1 MDDATSVGAR
11 IPLSELGESLGQLRL
26 CEPRVAE
33 AMERSLGRQGQLT
46 PLLCREAPSG
56 LEVID
61 GFKRLRAARRL
72 GWTCLLVQVTRATA
86 VQAKVQLC
94 GANQGVGL
102 SEIEEAWVVRS
113 MRREDRLTQPEIG
126 ALLGRS
132 KSWVCRRLQLAE
144 ALADEVQVDLRLGL
158 VGATAARE
166 LARVPRGNQARA
178 AAVVKERG
186 LSTRQA
192 MTLVEGLLQA
202 PSEAAREALLRG
214 VRGTGEGDAGKD
226 DRPGARRARTPADWL
241 LCDAEEAR
249 RRCGRLHGRLLG
261 QPLGG
266 GQGEVVDGL
275 RALVPVLAGLL
286 NVLNQTLP
294 KGQSTRCE
302 ARDEEDH
309 ESRDGSRTP
318 GRIRRSR
325 STATA

>member
-1 MDDATSVGAR
+1 MDGASSASTR

-46 PLLCREAPSG
+46 PLLCRESASG

-72 GWTCLLVQVTRATA
+72 GWTCLLVQVTKTTV

-94 GANQGVGL
+94 GSNQGQGL
-102 SEIEEAWVVRS
+102 TEIEEAWVVRS
-113 MRREDRLTQPEIG
+113 MRREDRLLQPEIG

-144 ALADEVQVDLRLGL
+144 ALAEEVQVDLRLGL
-158 VGATAARE
+158 LGATTARE
-166 LARVPRGNQARA
+166 LARLPRGNQVRA
-178 AAVVKERG
+178 AQVVKERG

-192 MTLVEGLLQA
+192 TTLVEGLLHA
-202 PSEAAREALLRG
+202 HSDAAREALLRG
-214 VRGTGEGDAGKD
+214 VRGTGDASSKRDAHGAK
-226 DRPGARRARTPADWL
+226 RPRTPADWL

-249 RRCGRLHGRLLG
+249 RRCGRLHGRLVG
-261 QPLGG
+261 QPLGAG
-266 GQGEVVDGL
+266 HGEVVDGL

-286 NVLNQTLP
+286 NVLHQTLP
-294 KGQSTRCE
+294 KGQVRSCE
-302 ARDEEDH
+302 ARDEGDR
-309 ESRDGSRTP
+309 ESRDGSTMP
-318 GRIRRSR
+318 GPTRRSR